1 MCLTSHIDHNRFLK
15 LEYII
20 DIYQYYSLNV
30 RVNVPLFV
38 VDSRV
43 RTLTKVITPGKI
55 VSYRCCFSS
64 WNIGVKK
71 NFDTNLFN

>member
-20 DIYQYYSLNV
+20 DVYQYYSLNV

-43 RTLTKVITPGKI
+43 TGYEHFTQQTV
-55 VSYRCCFSS
+55 
-64 WNIGVKK
+64 
-71 NFDTNLFN
+71 